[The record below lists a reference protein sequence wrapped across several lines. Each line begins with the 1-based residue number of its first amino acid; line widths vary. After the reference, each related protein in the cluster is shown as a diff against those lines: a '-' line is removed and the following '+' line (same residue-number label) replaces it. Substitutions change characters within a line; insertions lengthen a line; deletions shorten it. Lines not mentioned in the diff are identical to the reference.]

1 MRGLKFGWGLFYCLL
16 LGVSCTALADDN
28 LENARKLFA
37 AQEYKESVKILKKI
51 TKESP
56 SNVEAWMLLG
66 DCYGAMGKNEDAIE
80 SYQQA
85 VRMDSRNTDALLRLG
100 VAYAAERKHANAIE
114 AYQMIIR
121 IQPENPEAHFYLG
134 VIYDRIGRIGQA
146 FEEYK
151 ILKTLDEGLAGK
163 LYEIILGSG

>member
-1 MRGLKFGWGLFYCLL
+1 MGFKRGWGLFVALL
-16 LGVSCTALADDN
+16 LGFSCTAVADDN
-28 LENARKLFA
+28 VENVRKLFA
-37 AQEYKESVKILKKI
+37 VQEYKEAVKILKKT

-66 DCYGAMGKNEDAIE
+66 DCYGGLGKNEDAIE

-85 VRMDSRNTDALLRLG
+85 VRIDPKNTDALLRLG

-114 AYQMIIR
+114 AYQMVIG

-134 VIYDRIGRIGQA
+134 VVYDRVGRIGQA

-151 ILKTLDEGLAGK
+151 ILKTLDKGLADK
-163 LYEIILGSG
+163 LYKIILGSG